1 MAAHSPA
8 LSPRL
13 PSPPPIPEDQLGPAS
28 PGVALFE
35 DSGKFSGGGNLVDTG
50 AGRRIRPG
58 TKAEDIAE
66 GPELVELADIDSAF
80 PLTEHLAA
88 LHAHHTHPASDPS
101 HTIPLSPS
109 LAAAL
114 ALPPPHTSRDI
125 WLYELARFL
134 IQRTNTIIIALF
146 ADDPPCSPATC
157 SEMRASEWQ
166 YLCAVHDP
174 PKSCAAI
181 DYCCHTLDWAAGVLS
196 SSKTFPSRLGL
207 GSQGGGGGGGGVG
220 AQGQDKVL
228 QHQLREI
235 TNIFRRVY
243 RIYAHAWFQH
253 REMFWRV
260 EGKTGVYGLFRR
272 VCDEYGLIQAENYT
286 IPREAEGEGP
296 MGVAGKGEWRDGEGG
311 QEQQRMQAP
320 FTQILARPGG
330 DAGGGGGDEAGQQR
344 TAEDEVLAAGNTT
357 KRHRHTKSDLGK
369 SITPVIQEEAEE
381 EEEGPHAGGDRESAR
396 PVETEDVQPLQKK
409 AEEMRNFA
417 ESLPQPGW
425 LAQQHRV
432 VEDHGGAGVGG
443 EGEAIESG
451 EKLVE
456 KTAAEGGEETVADED
471 DLEGLMGVRRS
482 DTVKPP
488 PPAPAPAGP
497 ESHEGEG
504 EAEGKSEEGEQTLPE
519 PGEAGTSVLGAQEED
534 KAVEVMEPTHSP
546 AADAEEAGKSV
557 AD

>member
-1 MAAHSPA
+1 MATHSPA

-35 DSGKFSGGGNLVDTG
+35 DSGKLLGGSNLVDTG

-58 TKAEDIAE
+58 TKAEDMAE

-88 LHAHHTHPASDPS
+88 LHAHHTHPPS
-101 HTIPLSPS
+101 SLHHTIPLSPS
-109 LAAAL
+109 HAAAL

-134 IQRTNTIIIALF
+134 IQHTNTIIIALF
-146 ADDPPCSPATC
+146 ADSPPCSPATC

-166 YLCAVHDP
+166 YL
-174 PKSCAAI
+174 
-181 DYCCHTLDWAAGVLS
+181 
-196 SSKTFPSRLGL
+196 KTFPSRLGL
-207 GSQGGGGGGGGVG
+207 GSQGGGGGRGGGMS
-220 AQGQDKVL
+220 AGQDKVL

-296 MGVAGKGEWRDGEGG
+296 MGVDGKGEWRGGAEGEGEGG
-311 QEQQRMQAP
+311 LQQQQRMQAP

-330 DAGGGGGDEAGQQR
+330 AGAGSEEDAGQQN
-344 TAEDEVLAAGNTT
+344 TGENEVLAAGNTT

-396 PVETEDVQPLQKK
+396 PVEAEDVQPLQKK
-409 AEEMRNFA
+409 AEELRSFA

-425 LAQQHRV
+425 LAQQHRP
-432 VEDHGGAGVGG
+432 VEDHGGVGVES
-443 EGEAIESG
+443 EGEAVEGG
-451 EKLVE
+451 EKGAEKMVE
-456 KTAAEGGEETVADED
+456 EGGEETVADDE

-488 PPAPAPAGP
+488 PPASVPAEP
-497 ESHEGEG
+497 EIREGEG
-504 EAEGKSEEGEQTLPE
+504 TAEVPNEGAEQTLPE
-519 PGEAGTSVLGAQEED
+519 AGEASVSELEVKKED
-534 KAVEVMEPTHSP
+534 GAVEVMEPAHSP

-557 AD
+557 GD